1 MVFDFLRKQFIDVI
15 EWTDEPGVLAIKY
28 PMADNEIQNG
38 GKLTVREGQMAAFI
52 NEGRVADVFGPGL
65 HTLETA
71 NLPILTSLMNWDKAF
86 ASPFKSDVY
95 FFSTREQ
102 LGRKWGTPQPITV
115 RDKEFG
121 PLRIRAF
128 GSYSFHIADV
138 APFSLKVMGSL
149 QRVTAEDLEGQLRSV
164 ISSAIAT
171 ALGAG
176 AGETAFLDLAADQAA
191 MGERL
196 KGSVTTALAQW
207 GLAVTSFFVESVS
220 LPEEVQA
227 YLDKSSSMRVIGD
240 LDRYQ
245 KFQTAEAI
253 GIAAANPGGIAGI
266 GAGVG
271 AGAAIGQA
279 MAAGLA
285 TPAPAAA
292 PVAAPVAA
300 APAAEAEDPF
310 AVVEKLHKL
319 LTIGAISQEEFD
331 AKKAELLGRIR

>member
-102 LGRKWGTPQPITV
+102 LGLKWGTAQPITV
-115 RDKEFG
+115 RDKEYG

-149 QRVTAEDLEGQLRSV
+149 ERVKAEDLEAQLRA
-164 ISSAIAT
+164 AIAT
-171 ALGAG
+171 AVATKLGG
-176 AGETAFLDLAADQAA
+176 GEIAFLDLAANQTLLSDH
-191 MGERL
+191 L
-196 KGSVTTALAQW
+196 KGAVTEALAQW

-220 LPEEVQA
+220 LPEEVQKI
-227 YLDKSSSMRVIGD
+227 LDKSSSMRVIGD
-240 LDRYQ
+240 LDRYA
-245 KFQTAEAI
+245 KFQSAEAI
-253 GIAAANPGGIAGI
+253 ETAAANPGGLAGL
-266 GAGVG
+266 G
-271 AGAAIGQA
+271 AGAAAGMAIGQT

-285 TPAPAAA
+285 GGAPAAGGGA
-292 PVAAPVAA
+292 Q
-300 APAAEAEDPF
+300 AEDPY
-310 AVVEKLHKL
+310 AAVEKLHKL

-331 AKKAELLGRIR
+331 TKKAELLGRIR